1 MGAILGLGPLGEH
14 LEHADDVRG
23 DLPRVFERQGTVR
36 ALLPETPGL
45 FEKLLPGLAH
55 PKVEITPDNAF
66 ASSASTLHLGI
77 GADGERSVG

>member
-1 MGAILGLGPLGEH
+1 MTAVLGFSPLREH
-14 LEHADDVRG
+14 LKHPGHIRG
-23 DLPRVFERQGTVR
+23 DLPGVFERQGTVR
-36 ALLPETPGL
+36 ALLPEAPGL

-77 GADGERSVG
+77 GADGERSIG